1 MLCWYALHAKP
12 HKERQVESVLTE
24 RGIEVYFP
32 TVPASRRRNRPAER
46 AFFPCYLF
54 AHADLDAVGLWT
66 VHYTPGARG
75 IVMFGGVPARVDDSL
90 IAALLERLA
99 RADPSSPSAGQ
110 VVVDAYGKMI
120 EPGDRVVITECP
132 FAELEAIFDRRLS
145 PAGRV
150 RVLIHL
156 MQRWTAVEMDADA
169 LRKTTGLPRRDL
181 AG

>member
-12 HKERQVESVLTE
+12 HKERQVESVLTA

-32 TVPASRRRNRPAER
+32 AVPASRRRNRPAER

-90 IAALLERLA
+90 IAALRERLA
-99 RADPSSPSAGQ
+99 QAD
-110 VVVDAYGKMI
+110 VVDAYGKMI
-120 EPGDRVVITECP
+120 EPGDRVVITEGP
-132 FAELEAIFDRRLS
+132 FEI
-145 PAGRV
+145 GRASCRE
-150 RVLIHL
+150 RV
-156 MQRWTAVEMDADA
+156 
-169 LRKTTGLPRRDL
+169 
-181 AG
+181 